1 MPVFSLFWLIE
12 LLKKYPELYNYT
24 LKSYSKRNITD
35 KAWNE
40 VAAEVKLTVNECKEK
55 WKNLRSAFVR
65 HMKPPASGS
74 SSKNKKPYYLTEF
87 MQFALPFIRA
97 LSTPVGNLSDC
108 PQQSPTE
115 LVQDSADQTQNE
127 IDNNEENE
135 DFQLTHLDNDLS
147 STDCPAQLP
156 PCPIQIQQ
164 DNGSNEKSL
173 SDTCKIPLTLR
184 KRKFQ
189 KRANTD

>member
-1 MPVFSLFWLIE
+1 
-12 LLKKYPELYNYT
+12 
-24 LKSYSKRNITD
+24 
-35 KAWNE
+35 
-40 VAAEVKLTVNECKEK
+40 
-55 WKNLRSAFVR
+55 
-65 HMKPPASGS
+65 MKPPASGS

-173 SDTCKIPLTLR
+173 SDTYKIPLTLR

-189 KRANTD
+189 KRANTDVDKSFMEY